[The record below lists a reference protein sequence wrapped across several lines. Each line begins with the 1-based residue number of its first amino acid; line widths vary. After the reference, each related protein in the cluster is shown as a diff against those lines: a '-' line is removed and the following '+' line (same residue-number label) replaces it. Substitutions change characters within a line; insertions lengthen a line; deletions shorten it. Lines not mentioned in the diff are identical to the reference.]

1 MRAKRK
7 ETEKESNI
15 RQGVHLALSYGTS
28 STRCTKPSRISAVCV
43 CVCVMSLCLTISVCM
58 DVVAV
63 VMATVA
69 VVMPM
74 RMSQWAMKVSDA

>member
-15 RQGVHLALSYGTS
+15 RQGVHLSLSYGTS
-28 STRCTKPSRISAVCV
+28 STRCTKPSKISAV
-43 CVCVMSLCLTISVCM
+43 CVCVMSLCLMISVCM

-63 VMATVA
+63 VMVTVA

-74 RMSQWAMKVSDA
+74 QMSQWVMKVSDA